1 MREYPVYRF
10 SGMESY
16 TAQEVAGLNHLIQSL
31 AGSDTFPRILKSAGE
46 TLLSYDIY
54 SAIDTEI
61 SLLVKPAGIAGK
73 PQFFRLNQP
82 PISLGRIQENHVCL
96 KSPLV
101 SKKHAEIVLR
111 GIDFCLRDLRSNN
124 GTYLNQVKLNPD
136 TEVMLKND
144 DVIKIEP
151 FEIVVGLS
159 ADASKRPLE
168 IKTAG
173 SRTVREVNATG
184 QIQMYFEIHP
194 AQVAGAVLLDQTAAK
209 WMVQRITTGQQKR
222 AEWTEIET
230 GLMEFLVCRIL
241 GDFNPL
247 LQGARLLFQS
257 VETEPSIF
265 SEWRTKQQRLVC
277 LRMTARAEIGTIC
290 ALVYLPDSIMDPV
303 PARNEVRSFLTRA
316 PWVKI
321 RTYLFSIELGVSLL
335 QADQISL
342 LEEGDIILLDRAEI
356 LFERGKPKGKVAL
369 RSRQL
374 QRGAIRGSL
383 DYSVSGSSAITV
395 ESLYWEGLKRM
406 TETNKKLDP
415 QGESSDGLVGG
426 LEIPVTVELAR
437 LSFTLEEVSSLREG
451 QIIELEKAQPELVD
465 LSIDGKIIANGKLVD
480 VEGKLGVRLLKVL
493 KGK

>member
-1 MREYPVYRF
+1 MPDYPVYRF

-16 TAQEVAGLNHLIQSL
+16 TAQDSAVLNHLIQSL
-31 AGSDTFPRILKSAGE
+31 AGSDTFPRILKSVGE

-54 SAIDTEI
+54 SAVDVEI
-61 SLLVKPAGIAGK
+61 SLLVKPSGDAGT

-82 PISLGRIQENHVCL
+82 PITLGRIQENHVCL

-101 SKKHAEIVLR
+101 SKKHAEIFLR
-111 GIDFCLRDLRSNN
+111 GVDFFLRDLRSNN

-136 TEVMLKND
+136 AEVLLKND

-159 ADASKRPLE
+159 ADTAKCPLE
-168 IKTAG
+168 IKNAG
-173 SRTVREVNATG
+173 SRNVRDEKATG
-184 QIQMYFEIHP
+184 QIQIYFEIHP
-194 AQVAGAVLLDQTAAK
+194 AQVSGAVLLDQTVAK
-209 WMVQRITTGQQKR
+209 WMVQRITTGQQER
-222 AEWTEIET
+222 AEWTDIET
-230 GLMEFLVCRIL
+230 GLMEFLACRIL
-241 GDFNPL
+241 GALNPYL
-247 LQGARLLFQS
+247 DGSRLLFQS
-257 VETEPSIF
+257 VETEPSVF
-265 SEWRTKQQRLVC
+265 AEWRTKQQRLVC
-277 LRMTARAEIGTIC
+277 LPMTARAEIGTVC
-290 ALVYLPDSIMDPV
+290 AFIYLPDSIMNPI
-303 PARNEVRSFLTRA
+303 PHSNEVRSFLGRA
-316 PWVKI
+316 PWVKN
-321 RTYLFSIELGVSLL
+321 RSYLFCIELGVSLL
-335 QADQISL
+335 QPDQIPL
-342 LEEGDIILLDRAEI
+342 LEEGDIILLDRTEV
-356 LFERGKPKGKVAL
+356 LFERERPKGKVVL

-383 DYSVSGSSAITV
+383 DYNVSGSSAITV
-395 ESLYWEGLKRM
+395 ESLYREGLKRM

-437 LSFTLEEVSSLREG
+437 LSFTLEEVSSLKEG
-451 QIIELEKAQPELVD
+451 QIIELEKGQPELVD